1 MEPSIGNLLTNHWVG
16 DVKKTQLN
24 LIENSYHI
32 VKRLFDLF
40 CLQIR
45 IDIVLVYRFWSRGK
59 FLFTKK
65 VNIVIHLDKLIWANE
80 HLFSFPE
87 ELSVTCN

>member
-1 MEPSIGNLLTNHWVG
+1 MEPGIDNLLINHWFG

-45 IDIVLVYRFWSRGK
+45 IDIVLVYRF
-59 FLFTKK
+59 
-65 VNIVIHLDKLIWANE
+65 
-80 HLFSFPE
+80 
-87 ELSVTCN
+87 